1 MKTLLII
8 LLITAISIC
17 IYIST
22 MSVKEGINVNK
33 TAAQTFTE
41 AVITEEEKHTPTEH
55 PFYTNNPSNNT
66 SENYN
71 VNKYDIQYH
80 DSPEEIEKD
89 EGYGLG
95 LQTAWV
101 FDPKEQKAVLMQVP
115 KMKTFPTYEIPG
127 YYKYGYSTYVPNYT
141 DSILLSSSKS

>member
-41 AVITEEEKHTPTEH
+41 AVITEEEKNTPTEH
-55 PFYTNNPSNNT
+55 PFYTNKPSNNT

-127 YYKYGYSTYVPNYT
+127 YYKYGYNTYVPNYT